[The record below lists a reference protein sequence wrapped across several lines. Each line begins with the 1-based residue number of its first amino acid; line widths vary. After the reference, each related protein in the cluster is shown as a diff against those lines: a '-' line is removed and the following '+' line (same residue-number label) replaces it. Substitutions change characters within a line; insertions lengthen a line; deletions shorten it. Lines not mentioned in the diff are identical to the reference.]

1 MWCYFLF
8 SVMYHVTRVAPLA
21 LKIIGTRVITSSFSY
36 DIFISYRANMI
47 SSTLKTSFLR
57 NVKEEKTVFVY
68 FPVFFSPQ
76 VEKCQKIQSFDPVKE
91 KWKKSHFPKFRKFI
105 LGKESSKSFLRQTSG
120 TQSAHF

>member
-1 MWCYFLF
+1 
-8 SVMYHVTRVAPLA
+8 
-21 LKIIGTRVITSSFSY
+21 
-36 DIFISYRANMI
+36 MI

-68 FPVFFSPQ
+68 FPVFFFPQ

-105 LGKESSKSFLRQTSG
+105 LGK
-120 TQSAHF
+120 

>member
-1 MWCYFLF
+1 
-8 SVMYHVTRVAPLA
+8 
-21 LKIIGTRVITSSFSY
+21 
-36 DIFISYRANMI
+36 MI

-68 FPVFFSPQ
+68 FLFVYFPVFFFPQ